1 MQQRRSC
8 FRTALVLLPVFLAA
22 AVAVN
27 AQQMPQEAE
36 PVEEEELEVF
46 AEALQD
52 VQDIQAD
59 MDQENNQVIGS
70 SELTEDRFFEIHR
83 AAQGTSGEQ
92 QPEGVSRGELQAYQE
107 TIEEITDVQ
116 RSRQSEMAEAV
127 RENGLE
133 VDRFNEILTLAQ
145 ADRGLMERLNS
156 YLN

>member
-1 MQQRRSC
+1 MQQRRSL
-8 FRTALVLLPVFLAA
+8 FRTALILLPVFLAA

-27 AQQMPQEAE
+27 AQQTPEAE
-36 PVEEEELEVF
+36 QVEEEELEVF
-46 AEALQD
+46 AGALQD

-59 MDQENNQVIGS
+59 MDEEINEVIGR
-70 SELTEDRFFEIHR
+70 SELTEDRFFAIHR
-83 AAQGTSGEQ
+83 AAQEMSGEE

-107 TIEEITDVQ
+107 TIEEITGVQ

-133 VDRFNEILTLAQ
+133 VDRFNEILTLVQ